1 MQYGGEGSMEI
12 RKYKVA
18 DHNEIA
24 DLLSRVF
31 PEDPPHNESS
41 KVIAAK
47 LAIDDLI
54 FVAVDQG
61 IIIGTIMA
69 GYDGHRGWLYSVA
82 VDPKNRR
89 LGIGRSLVEHA
100 IKALNNLGCIKIN
113 LQVRSSNSK
122 VIAFYQALGF
132 ETEER
137 ISMGKLL
144 I

>member
-1 MQYGGEGSMEI
+1 MQYENRMEI
-12 RKYKVA
+12 RKYKVE
-18 DHNEIA
+18 DHNEVVS
-24 DLLSRVF
+24 LLRHVF
-31 PEDPPHNESS
+31 PDDPPHNEPS
-41 KVIAAK
+41 KIIGAK

-54 FVAVDQG
+54 FVAVDEG
-61 IIIGTIMA
+61 IIIGVAMA

-82 VDPKNRR
+82 VDPNNRR

-100 IKALNNLGCIKIN
+100 IKVLKNMGCIKVN
-113 LQVRSSNSK
+113 LQVRSSNLK
-122 VIAFYQALGF
+122 VVAFYQALGF